1 MGFSKKNSVNSPLL
15 RIMEFQWVVRIL
27 MEFQGVKGKNIGK
40 FQRVVK
46 VLMEFQGDGRK
57 KKNTRKFQGV
67 KKKKQLQKTPGRW
80 WRFWW
85 DSRGMEGK
93 KKNTRKF
100 QGVKKNN
107 NSRKLQGGGEGFD
120 GIPGGYNFWKKRFS
134 TVRTIYPWIFLWLC
148 F

>member
-67 KKKKQLQKTPGRW
+67 KQKKQLQKTPGRW

-85 DSRGMEGK
+85 DSRRTQFLK
-93 KKNTRKF
+93 KEILNSTDYLSLDYF
-100 QGVKKNN
+100 FVIVFLV
-107 NSRKLQGGGEGFD
+107 SRKDF
-120 GIPGGYNFWKKRFS
+120 IFWSIKTLFFS
-134 TVRTIYPWIFLWLC
+134 IALWCL
-148 F
+148 